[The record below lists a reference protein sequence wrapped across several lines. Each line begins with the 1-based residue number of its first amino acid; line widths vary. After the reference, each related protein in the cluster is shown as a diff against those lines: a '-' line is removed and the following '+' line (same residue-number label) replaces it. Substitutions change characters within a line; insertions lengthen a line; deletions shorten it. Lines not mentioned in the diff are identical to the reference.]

1 MEQDT
6 AGGSVAELLQL
17 GRMGLELGYRQQ
29 AEAYYDQAL
38 ELSPRHP
45 EALKGKAR
53 VTRDAREA
61 LALVRVVLQDRPG
74 DREATALESRL
85 LREIDERAR
94 ALESLPVFSAAGR
107 ATGHSA
113 SERRAPRPLRGWLF
127 GLAAI
132 GVLGLAAF
140 VVAIAFGGSLIG
152 AGEELVASEPVVEA
166 APLADD
172 VPVDGAA
179 SSGLAVALR
188 KAEFAIALIIVP
200 VPNSTRAATGSGSVI
215 TSDGLVLTN
224 YHVVADDAMTALAN
238 PDGLAF
244 VGLTQ
249 DAREKP
255 DEWYIAAVVAS
266 DPERDLAVLR
276 ILHTA
281 DGQTARSRRFQPI
294 AIADSSGLALGQ
306 PIVALGYPTLGGA
319 TITLTRGS
327 MAGFVTE
334 DEVRY
339 GKTDS
344 ELLPGSSG
352 GAVLDEQGR
361 MVGIITGAMTE
372 ARTQGRLSYFVL
384 SSEARDVIGEAR
396 NARAPRL
403 DVQWMIDAFA
413 KLEL

>member
-1 MEQDT
+1 
-6 AGGSVAELLQL
+6 
-17 GRMGLELGYRQQ
+17 
-29 AEAYYDQAL
+29 
-38 ELSPRHP
+38 
-45 EALKGKAR
+45 
-53 VTRDAREA
+53 
-61 LALVRVVLQDRPG
+61 
-74 DREATALESRL
+74 
-85 LREIDERAR
+85 
-94 ALESLPVFSAAGR
+94 
-107 ATGHSA
+107 
-113 SERRAPRPLRGWLF
+113 
-127 GLAAI
+127 
-132 GVLGLAAF
+132 
-140 VVAIAFGGSLIG
+140 
-152 AGEELVASEPVVEA
+152 
-166 APLADD
+166 
-172 VPVDGAA
+172 
-179 SSGLAVALR
+179 
-188 KAEFAIALIIVP
+188 
-200 VPNSTRAATGSGSVI
+200 
-215 TSDGLVLTN
+215 
-224 YHVVADDAMTALAN
+224 MTALAN

-244 VGLTQ
+244 VGLTH

-281 DGQTARSRRFQPI
+281 DGQTARSRRFQAI

-372 ARTQGRLSYFVL
+372 ARTQGRL
-384 SSEARDVIGEAR
+384 A
-396 NARAPRL
+396 
-403 DVQWMIDAFA
+403 
-413 KLEL
+413 LE

>member
-1 MEQDT
+1 MGQDT
-6 AGGSVAELLQL
+6 TVGSVAELLQL
-17 GRMGLELGYRQQ
+17 GRMGLELGYKDQ
-29 AEAYYDQAL
+29 AEAYFDQAL

-45 EALKGKAR
+45 EALMGKAR
-53 VTRDAREA
+53 ATSDPRQA
-61 LALVRVVLQDRPG
+61 LRLVRTVLEDSPG

-94 ALESLPVFSAAGR
+94 ALESLPVFSSAAG
-107 ATGHSA
+107 AAIGHSA
-113 SERRAPRPLRGWLF
+113 KERRTPRKGHGWLF
-127 GLAAI
+127 GLVAV
-132 GVLGLAAF
+132 GVIGLAAL
-140 VVAIAFGGSLIG
+140 VVAFGGSLIG
-152 AGEELVASEPVVEA
+152 AGKELTASAPVVEA
-166 APLADD
+166 APLAGDTS
-172 VPVDGAA
+172 VDGAGN
-179 SSGLAVALR
+179 SGLAVALR
-188 KAEFAIALIIVP
+188 KAEFAIALIIAP
-200 VPNSTRAATGSGSVI
+200 VRGSTQAATGSGSVI

-224 YHVVADDAMTALAN
+224 YHVVADDAMAALAN

-266 DPERDLAVLR
+266 DPKRDLAVLR
-276 ILHTA
+276 VLYTV

-294 AIADSSGLALGQ
+294 AVADSSGLALGQ

-334 DEVRY
+334 DDVRY

-361 MVGIITGAMTE
+361 IVGIITGAMTE

-384 SSEARDVIGEAR
+384 SGEARDVIGEAR

-403 DVQWMIDAFA
+403 DVQWMVDAFTD
-413 KLEL
+413 LEL